1 MNKFLS
7 LALAALLL
15 PSLLANAQTRR
26 NETQRPAF
34 ERIESFKKVRMM
46 EAMKLDEN
54 QSVKLFARYNDHQ
67 EQMKSLERESNEL
80 FDKLESQ
87 IRSNAS
93 EGEYQQTIGE
103 LRNYEKKR
111 TEERQ
116 RYFNELK
123 DVLTPKQLAEYMVF
137 ERNFARD
144 LREAVRDVKID
155 RLKNH

>member
-7 LALAALLL
+7 FALVALLL
-15 PSLLANAQTRR
+15 PSFLANAQSRR
-26 NETQRPAF
+26 NEAQRPAS

-67 EQMKSLERESNEL
+67 DQMKSLERESNEL

-103 LRNYEKKR
+103 LRSYEKKR